1 MAKSYD
7 PESLLTG
14 GEAIAGMTYTN
25 SERVWPDAK
34 TRQRAARG
42 ELTHDEIAL
51 LAPRQ
56 RYSTKMPPDTGAA
69 PPPLEQREKRR

>member
-14 GEAIAGMTYTN
+14 GEAAAGMTYTN
-25 SERVWPDAK
+25 SERAWPDAA
-34 TRQRAARG
+34 TRQKAAKG

-56 RYSTKMPPDTGAA
+56 LISPKAA
-69 PPPLEQREKRR
+69 SAA